1 MTFLLPRLGNDGT
14 GIAIAA
20 TAIAAAG
27 GRLAFAPMIDGMNQ
41 RVASAASFASQ
52 AAGLGLMLV
61 LPDRPEA
68 LYIGSVVFGLSVGNV
83 ITLPALIVQRE
94 FAPRSFGVVIGL
106 SSMVG
111 QATLAF
117 GPTLLG
123 LARDATGSYDAAIG
137 LCIALQ
143 LVAAILVLVRPR
155 RGRIGRTREIL
166 RHCHCERSEA
176 IPIALRTCDGDCRV
190 ASLLAMTDRRP

>member
-1 MTFLLPRLGNDGT
+1 M
-14 GIAIAA
+14 
-20 TAIAAAG
+20 
-27 GRLAFAPMIDGMNQ
+27 LAM
-41 RVASAASFASQ
+41 
-52 AAGLGLMLV
+52 
-61 LPDRPEA
+61 PDRPEA

-94 FAPRSFGVVIGL
+94 FPPHSFGVAIGL

-143 LVAAILVLVRPR
+143 LVAAALVLVRR
-155 RGRIGRTREIL
+155 Q
-166 RHCHCERSEA
+166 
-176 IPIALRTCDGDCRV
+176 D
-190 ASLLAMTDRRP
+190 